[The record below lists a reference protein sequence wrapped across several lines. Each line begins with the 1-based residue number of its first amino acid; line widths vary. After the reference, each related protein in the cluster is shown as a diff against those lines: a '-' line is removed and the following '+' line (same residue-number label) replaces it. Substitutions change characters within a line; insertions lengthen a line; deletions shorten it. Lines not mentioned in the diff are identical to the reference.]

1 MSKSRRIKLGG
12 GWTGTI
18 GAEGSGGMFTGNDDT
33 DVAAYGLAVR
43 APWGG
48 KSQCVVTG
56 ADTMADAKR
65 AARTW
70 ISDNAHDCYKRKYGP
85 LIGRFTN
92 NDLQFFERLRFE
104 LAAKQEADDV

>member
-1 MSKSRRIKLGG
+1 MSNAKRIDLGG

-43 APWGG
+43 PPWGG
-48 KSQCVVTG
+48 KSQCVVTDV
-56 ADTMADAKR
+56 ATMADAKR

-85 LIGRFTN
+85 LIGR
-92 NDLQFFERLRFE
+92 DLQFFERLRSE